1 MCFRKRQETLVNLER
16 MYTAR
21 FSFPLDLGGCCWFC
35 LRFDTSSREWEIIGW
50 SVQEDSA
57 KNETRN
63 RKFDRDTIEYDV
75 LIVANEFRW
84 RDN

>member
-35 LRFDTSSREWEIIGW
+35 LRFDTSSRVGDNWLVGTGRFREERN
-50 SVQEDSA
+50 A
-57 KNETRN
+57 N

-84 RDN
+84 RGN